1 MMSVVRIVLA
11 LILFANAG
19 SKYVERDLDKVDAR
33 WLAVASP
40 ALSEQLDDL
49 CDLRAK
55 THKVAV
61 TRTDDIEAK
70 FGKGVDGI
78 AAFVKKVD
86 PKFLLLV
93 GDVDA
98 VPTFVRKS
106 DYLSD
111 RFATDPDVAT
121 DHLYGPPAGRF
132 PARNAAELKVMVAKT
147 VEYETTL
154 AGGRWEKKISM
165 VMGEGNFGAM
175 IDDILERQLTTVVAG
190 KIPPAYD
197 LEAAYAKPT
206 SKYCY
211 FPPKFG
217 SNAVRMLNEGA
228 LFYAYVGHG
237 YRTGFDDV
245 RYKDDLFPI
254 FDEKAVKD
262 VDVKAGLPIMV
273 VIACSTGE
281 YDSNGGDCIGE
292 LLYKR
297 ARGPVAFIGGSRVTQ
312 PYGNGLFS
320 HKLVERVF
328 ADGTRTLGEAL
339 WEAKAAVVAKD
350 TSPLRLQAD
359 AIAASIQGPG
369 ALEPMRKDVILQY
382 NLLGDPAL
390 KIRRPAG
397 EIELTA
403 RGFPGP
409 GRTFF
414 VTGAAKDGPVEV
426 TFECPRD
433 RFVHPTTLEGETA
446 EEQLNRR
453 YANANNKV
461 VVRSPTASVNGRFE
475 TEIELPESLKPGKYY
490 LKAYTAGAI
499 GAKEITIAE

>member
-1 MMSVVRIVLA
+1 MMTLVRIVLA
-11 LILFANAG
+11 LLLFANVG
-19 SKYVERDLDKVDAR
+19 SKYVVRDLDKVDAQ
-33 WLAVASP
+33 WLVVASP
-40 ALSEQLDDL
+40 ALANDLDAL

-55 THKVAV
+55 TYKVAIV
-61 TRTDDIEAK
+61 QADDVAAK
-70 FGKGVDGI
+70 FGKGPEGI
-78 AAFVKKVD
+78 AALAKKVA
-86 PKFLLLV
+86 PKFLLLA
-93 GDVDA
+93 GDVDT

-106 DYLSD
+106 EYLSD
-111 RFATDPDVAT
+111 RFATDPDLAT
-121 DHLYGPPAGRF
+121 DYLYGPATGRF
-132 PARNAAELKVMVAKT
+132 PARNAGELRAMVEKT

-175 IDDILERQLTTVVAG
+175 IDDILERQLTTVVSG
-190 KIPPAYD
+190 KIPPGYD

-217 SNAVRMLNEGA
+217 SNAVRMLNDGA

-281 YDSNGGDCIGE
+281 YDSTSGDCIGE
-292 LLYKR
+292 MLYKR
-297 ARGPVAFIGGSRVTQ
+297 RRGPVAFIGGSRVTQ

-350 TSPLRLQAD
+350 TSALRLQAD
-359 AIAASIQGPG
+359 AIASTIQGPQ

-390 KIRRPAG
+390 KIRRPAD

-433 RFVHPTTLEGETA
+433 KFVHPTTLEGDTA

-453 YANANNKV
+453 YANANNKI
-461 VVRSPTASVNGRFE
+461 VVRSPTTSVNGRFE
-475 TEIELPESLKPGKYY
+475 TEIELPESVKPGKYY
-490 LKAYTAGAI
+490 LKAYGPGAI
-499 GAKEITIAE
+499 GFREITIAE

>member
-1 MMSVVRIVLA
+1 
-11 LILFANAG
+11 
-19 SKYVERDLDKVDAR
+19 
-33 WLAVASP
+33 
-40 ALSEQLDDL
+40 
-49 CDLRAK
+49 
-55 THKVAV
+55 
-61 TRTDDIEAK
+61 
-70 FGKGVDGI
+70 
-78 AAFVKKVD
+78 
-86 PKFLLLV
+86 
-93 GDVDA
+93 
-98 VPTFVRKS
+98 
-106 DYLSD
+106 
-111 RFATDPDVAT
+111 
-121 DHLYGPPAGRF
+121 
-132 PARNAAELKVMVAKT
+132 
-147 VEYETTL
+147 
-154 AGGRWEKKISM
+154 
-165 VMGEGNFGAM
+165 
-175 IDDILERQLTTVVAG
+175 
-190 KIPPAYD
+190 
-197 LEAAYAKPT
+197 
-206 SKYCY
+206 
-211 FPPKFG
+211 
-217 SNAVRMLNEGA
+217 
-228 LFYAYVGHG
+228 
-237 YRTGFDDV
+237 
-245 RYKDDLFPI
+245 FPI

-475 TEIELPESLKPGKYY
+475 TEIELPG
-490 LKAYTAGAI
+490 
-499 GAKEITIAE
+499 